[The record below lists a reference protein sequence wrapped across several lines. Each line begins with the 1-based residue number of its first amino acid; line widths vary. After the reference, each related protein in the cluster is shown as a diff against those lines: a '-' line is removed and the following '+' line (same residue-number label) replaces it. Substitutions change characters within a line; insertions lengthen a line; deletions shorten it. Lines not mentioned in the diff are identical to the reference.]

1 MFHQATL
8 GYGLQRATI
17 AGRRAELRALHHRPK
32 KSRWGGADR
41 FVAAPRPAACCA

>member
-8 GYGLQRATI
+8 DYALQRAAI
-17 AGRRAELRALHHRPK
+17 AGRRAELRALHRPK